1 MTQLRAIFT
10 NQEHPWMSDSV
21 ERLAENQ
28 VATWSP
34 EYLSVIQG
42 SLLQQIV
49 DGRVTEFD
57 NRSGAQLMI
66 INRNQIT
73 SMVTAQN
80 IMLVA
85 NIMRS
90 GALTINPEIHIQQ
103 DTEMQNTD
111 ACEPLSEDAADDE
124 GEDQEPTGAIASDYD
139 SEAEVDEEGNQLPA
153 EGEHAEEEQ
162 EDIMQDHEIAAEANT
177 LPSDPR
183 IKVSQRRRKA

>member
-1 MTQLRAIFT
+1 
-10 NQEHPWMSDSV
+10 MSDSV
-21 ERLAENQ
+21 EQLAEDQ
-28 VATWSP
+28 AATWAP
-34 EYLSVIQG
+34 HYLSQVQG
-42 SLLQQIV
+42 KLLTELV
-49 DGRVTEFD
+49 DGRVTEID
-57 NRSGAQLMI
+57 DRSAAQLVL

-90 GALTINPEIHIQQ
+90 GALTINPEVHIQQ
-103 DTEMQNTD
+103 NTEMQNTD

-124 GEDQEPTGAIASDYD
+124 GEDQEPTGALASEYD